1 MLVVRIYLFLFI
13 CFPNSYLFPKE
24 LYVDTKSID
33 SKEVEV
39 GTSGA
44 SVTLHWNAQA
54 GEHSYTVKVYR
65 LVDGQELWEDSWNG
79 KISVRNAY
87 QQFAVKLEAFPT
99 ELEGGGTVFF
109 TVKAW
114 NFANQAIPLS
124 GFVEDEKGA
133 IVKSIDGLEGRVPG
147 NAQNYTLT
155 AFSLDVYGVG
165 NHTYKL
171 FLDNADGEPNGAGEE
186 HWSEVTMEVT
196 PWKADMKLEC
206 DSKVVL
212 NKDDVDNLDCTL
224 YLLRRS
230 PNNSVQV
237 KISEI
242 VVGGAR
248 FWPSSFKEV
257 NLSKDVLQVTP
268 NDPDDDTHIKITIDE
283 KFAEFYFGID
293 PLVPWH
299 SYVDKLATEQP
310 WEIVINFE
318 NAPSISTTFRIL
330 KNDDISPEDVAEY
343 GGSATFVLSE
353 ILGKIR
359 IHNNRGNG
367 AWDVGSYRS

>member
-1 MLVVRIYLFLFI
+1 M
-13 CFPNSYLFPKE
+13 K
-24 LYVDTKSID
+24 
-33 SKEVEV
+33 
-39 GTSGA
+39 
-44 SVTLHWNAQA
+44 
-54 GEHSYTVKVYR
+54 VK
-65 LVDGQELWEDSWNG
+65 
-79 KISVRNAY
+79 
-87 QQFAVKLEAFPT
+87 
-99 ELEGGGTVFF
+99 
-109 TVKAW
+109 
-114 NFANQAIPLS
+114 
-124 GFVEDEKGA
+124 
-133 IVKSIDGLEGRVPG
+133 
-147 NAQNYTLT
+147 
-155 AFSLDVYGVG
+155 
-165 NHTYKL
+165 
-171 FLDNADGEPNGAGEE
+171 
-186 HWSEVTMEVT
+186 

-212 NKDDVDNLDCTL
+212 NKDDVDDLDCTL

-230 PNNSVQV
+230 PKNSVQV

-248 FWPSSFKEV
+248 VWPSSFKEV

-268 NDPDDDTHIKITIDE
+268 NDPDDDTHSKITIDE

-330 KNDDISPEDVAEY
+330 KNDDISPEDVVEY

-353 ILGKIR
+353 ILEKSGYITTEAT
-359 IHNNRGNG
+359 GPGMWVATG
-367 AWDVGSYRS
+367 ARAFGYVGLFLFLADVVDETYFYGWKQPRDFDNDGFVG